1 MSATVALVTLRMA
14 LADLRSNAL
23 TDRAFIQTARSQEA
37 LFKALP
43 PKFEEVWLELVDRL
57 ESSALFS
64 EESCSFSQTDLLD
77 NLALVLDKAEAK
89 LTAPENFEIFTVKVE
104 PAGLQYDVEGDL
116 TLLEAAEL
124 SRIELPSS
132 CRNGTCRT
140 CVCRL
145 VSGEVTYTIEWPGL
159 SAEEKAEGYVLPCV
173 ARPTSNVVLEQTQAR
188 AT

>member
-1 MSATVALVTLRMA
+1 M
-14 LADLRSNAL
+14 
-23 TDRAFIQTARSQEA
+23 
-37 LFKALP
+37 
-43 PKFEEVWLELVDRL
+43 
-57 ESSALFS
+57 
-64 EESCSFSQTDLLD
+64 
-77 NLALVLDKAEAK
+77 
-89 LTAPENFEIFTVKVE
+89 TAPENFEIFTVKVG

-116 TLLEAAEL
+116 TLLEAAEM

-145 VSGEVTYTIEWPGL
+145 VSGEVTYTIDWPGL

>member
-1 MSATVALVTLRMA
+1 MTA
-14 LADLRSNAL
+14 SNN
-23 TDRAFIQTARSQEA
+23 FQ
-37 LFKALP
+37 
-43 PKFEEVWLELVDRL
+43 V
-57 ESSALFS
+57 FS
-64 EESCSFSQTDLLD
+64 
-77 NLALVLDKAEAK
+77 
-89 LTAPENFEIFTVKVE
+89 VKVE

-116 TLLEAAEL
+116 TLLEAAEM

-145 VSGEVTYTIEWPGL
+145 VSGEVAYTIDWPGL

-173 ARPTSNVVLEQTQAR
+173 ARPITNVVLEQTQAR

>member
-1 MSATVALVTLRMA
+1 M
-14 LADLRSNAL
+14 
-23 TDRAFIQTARSQEA
+23 
-37 LFKALP
+37 
-43 PKFEEVWLELVDRL
+43 
-57 ESSALFS
+57 
-64 EESCSFSQTDLLD
+64 
-77 NLALVLDKAEAK
+77 
-89 LTAPENFEIFTVKVE
+89 TAPDTFQIFTVKVA

-116 TLLEAAEL
+116 TLLEAAEM

-145 VSGEVTYTIEWPGL
+145 VRGEVTYAIEWPGL

-173 ARPTSNVVLEQTQAR
+173 ARPTTDVVLEQSQAR